1 MRARPQKDGDRW
13 RYSCS
18 QKPDGKAYVLR
29 LKAQLSQASRLTR
42 LPAKRTP
49 RRARKGPALCTD
61 GNSREA
67 RRNALQFPC
76 RVGFAASSHAKKNR
90 IDAGFGGGGGRS
102 DGGGRGGDGGGSDG
116 KGKAGR
122 GEGCRIR
129 EGRSGRRHETRRRL
143 RRARRS
149 WTRRRR
155 PHWTRP
161 RRPRWSGPRRRS
173 PRS

>member
-1 MRARPQKDGDRW
+1 MAIDGDTAVHKSLTAKPTCPASQSAIKPSIPT
-13 RYSCS
+13 YPATSEEDPTSC
-18 QKPDGKAYVLR
+18 
-29 LKAQLSQASRLTR
+29 T
-42 LPAKRTP
+42 KRTC
-49 RRARKGPALCTD
+49 ALHGI